1 MAHKNQIQFKKI
13 LTFYGYIFHF
23 ERFLKWGLFLFT
35 GRSGMF
41 FISWDVSKVI
51 FYKYVFMNTQFF
63 ISLKAERSH
72 DRSS

>member
-1 MAHKNQIQFKKI
+1 M
-13 LTFYGYIFHF
+13 
-23 ERFLKWGLFLFT
+23 FT

-41 FISWDVSKVI
+41 FISRDVSKVI
-51 FYKYVFMNTQFF
+51 FFIYVFMNTRFF